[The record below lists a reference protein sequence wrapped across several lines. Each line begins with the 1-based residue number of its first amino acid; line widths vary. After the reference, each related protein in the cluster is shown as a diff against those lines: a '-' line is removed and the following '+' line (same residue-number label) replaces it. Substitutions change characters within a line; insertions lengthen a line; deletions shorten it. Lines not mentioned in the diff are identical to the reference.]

1 MNSSKNNELSSM
13 SKKAKALFVRLWT
26 KEHALCVESNKV
38 YNDIEIAELRGLSTT
53 KLNAKYNSIQEKTN
67 AVNDLI
73 NNNVKS
79 GLFPEDAVT
88 QCAKELG
95 RLSGYVADCF
105 HCAYQDY
112 KPD

>member
-1 MNSSKNNELSSM
+1 MNTIRNNNLTNM
-13 SKKAKALFVRLWT
+13 SKKAKDLFVKLWI

-38 YNDIEIAELRGLSTT
+38 YSDIEIAELKCLSTT
-53 KLNAKYNSIQEKTN
+53 RLNSKYNSIQKKIN
-67 AVNDLI
+67 AVNDII
-73 NNNVKS
+73 NNHVKS
-79 GLFPEDAVT
+79 GLFPEDAAT